1 MNCVIV
7 DTRSAASRA
16 VRAGRRRKRCGNP
29 KNAWNVA
36 PIRHR
41 ESRMSWLLLVGFLL
55 VLWAVVVGLGS
66 AVSTSAVVPWV
77 MRSAQR
83 LLRAAF
89 DACAE
94 GIWLHGS
101 GFSPGLRISRPPPLV
116 GGP

>member
-41 ESRMSWLLLVGFLL
+41 ESRMSLLLLVGFLL
-55 VLWAVVVGLGS
+55 VLWAVVVGLGA
-66 AVSTSAVVPWV
+66 AVSKNAVVPQV
-77 MRSAQR
+77 IPSAQIF
-83 LLRAAF
+83 LRAAVE
-89 DACAE
+89 ACAH
-94 GIWLHGS
+94 GVWLHGS
-101 GFSPGLRISRPPPLV
+101 CLSAGPLV
-116 GGP
+116 VRSHPHRGGI